1 MSKTDGHL
9 VSRTPHVELHSSTTT
24 PSQPETTGQCQM
36 AVCSRENPGGAEAE
50 VVRSIDM
57 QIKPR
62 STPTGLVNT
71 DAPIVLSTPRI
82 LGGPVPCREPGLGV
96 DLAPCH

>member
-1 MSKTDGHL
+1 
-9 VSRTPHVELHSSTTT
+9 
-24 PSQPETTGQCQM
+24 
-36 AVCSRENPGGAEAE
+36 
-50 VVRSIDM
+50 M

-71 DAPIVLSTPRI
+71 DAPVMLSTPRI

-96 DLAPCH
+96 DLAPRHRPTVHTLFRRDLYLPTQTQSLLQPKGQLANTGVSVGS